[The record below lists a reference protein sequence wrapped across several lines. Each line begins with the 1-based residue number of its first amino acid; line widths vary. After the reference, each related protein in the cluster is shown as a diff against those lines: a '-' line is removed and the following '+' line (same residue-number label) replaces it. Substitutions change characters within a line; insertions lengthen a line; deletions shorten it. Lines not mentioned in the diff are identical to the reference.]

1 VRLGDLL
8 AVLEGIRRA
17 QRDVGIPDNG
27 RPVHVEERVINADEV
42 PQELKSLLPEP
53 GRAPKGGAPGSE
65 PS

>member
-1 VRLGDLL
+1 VRLEDLL

-42 PQELKSLLPEP
+42 PQELKSRLPAP
-53 GRAPKGGAPGSE
+53 GRAPKDGAAGRE